1 MDLFG
6 LRCFVEIVRA
16 GGFTR
21 AAEALGRTQPAVSA
35 QVKRLEESLG
45 GPLIDRSAPG
55 LVLTDLGRQLLPR
68 AEGLLEGIDD
78 LEREM
83 LAGDGQARGR
93 VTIATGLS
101 VIEGLLPAI
110 LGGFRARHPL
120 VRITLLNRPGEGI
133 YRALLDARADLGL
146 GWLLGQ
152 RPRIQAEAIGE
163 VRFYLARRKTR
174 QARGQGRL
182 EDLLAGPLLAFEK
195 GIDLRNY
202 AEGRLGPLEAFLELP
217 SVEALLRYAERG
229 FGTALVPLLS
239 GVRQSPALEWL
250 DLSDTVPPLALE
262 LYRREGA
269 PGSAAQALLVEAIRQ
284 GRDTGD

>member
-21 AAEALGRTQPAVSA
+21 AAEVLGRTQPAVSA
-35 QVKRLEESLG
+35 QVRKLEDGLG
-45 GPLIDRSAPG
+45 GPLFDRSAPG
-55 LVLTDLGRQLLPR
+55 LALTDRGRLLLPR
-68 AEGLLEGIDD
+68 AEALLEGMDD

-110 LGGFRARHPL
+110 LGSFRARHPL

-163 VRFYLARRKTR
+163 VRFYLARRKAR
-174 QARGQGRL
+174 QARGRARP
-182 EDLLAGPLLAFEK
+182 EDLLSGPLLAFEK

-202 AEGRLGPLEAFLELP
+202 VEGRLGPLEAALELP

-229 FGTALVPLLS
+229 FGAALVPLLE
-239 GVRQSPALEWL
+239 GVRQSPALEWH
-250 DLSDTVPPLALE
+250 DLSGLVPPLGLE

-269 PGSAAQALLVEAIRQ
+269 PGSVAQDLLVEAIRQ
-284 GRDTGD
+284 GRG